1 MSAKK
6 SAAIPLKKST
16 GKKKIAIALQG
27 GGSHGAYTWGILER
41 LLEEDKFD
49 IRGFCGASSGA
60 QVAAVTTYGLHIGG
74 SKGAIDMLG
83 RFWGALAEGH
93 KKSFLQPG
101 IFDGELY
108 PGGLDY
114 SPGYHFMSSLAKIF
128 SPYDMDPFD
137 LHPNHLKGLL
147 LSLIDFEE
155 LKKSDCKLFVSATNV
170 KTCKPKVFGPSDLS
184 INALLASSALPV
196 IFKALEIDGEFY
208 WDGGYLG
215 NPPIDPLIDGTD
227 SNDILTLKI
236 NPTFIKEE
244 PRSSKDIHD
253 RIGQIS
259 LSTSLMAEMR
269 MLAFQEEVL
278 KHGFDLDGRIRK
290 INYHE
295 ISADD
300 TLEDLGLTS
309 KFNHSFEFLNLLRKR
324 GHAAGDKWLKDNY
337 DKVENESTVDLKKT
351 YT

>member
-1 MSAKK
+1 MA
-6 SAAIPLKKST
+6 
-16 GKKKIAIALQG
+16 KKKIAIALQG
-27 GGSHGAYTWGILER
+27 GGSHGAFTWGILER
-41 LLEEDKFD
+41 LLEEDVFD

-60 QVAAVTTYGLHIGG
+60 QVAAVTTYGLHTNGN
-74 SKGAIDMLG
+74 KGAIDMLG
-83 RFWGALAEGH
+83 KFWGALAEGH

-101 IFDGELY
+101 LLDGELY

-114 SPGYHFMSSLAKIF
+114 SPGYHAMSFIAKIF
-128 SPYDMDPFD
+128 SPYNMDPFD
-137 LHPNHLKGLL
+137 LHPNHLKTLL
-147 LSLIDFEE
+147 LSLIDFDE
-155 LKKSDCKLFVSATNV
+155 LKKSECKLFVSATNV
-170 KTCKPKVFGPSDLS
+170 KTCKSKVFGPDELS

-215 NPPIDPLIDGTD
+215 NPPIDPLIYGTD
-227 SNDILTLKI
+227 SDDILTLKI

-244 PRSSKDIHD
+244 PKSSKDIHD

-278 KHGFDLDGRIRK
+278 KFGYDIPEIRK

-300 TLEDLGLTS
+300 VLDDLGLTS
-309 KFNHSFEFLNLLRKR
+309 KFNHSHEFLNLLRKR
-324 GHAAGDKWLKDNY
+324 GHDAGDKWLRDNF
-337 DKVENESTVDLKKT
+337 DKVGKKSSVDLKKT

>member
-1 MSAKK
+1 MAKTR
-6 SAAIPLKKST
+6 SIIPKEKST
-16 GKKKIAIALQG
+16 KKKKIAIAVQG
-27 GGSHGAYTWGILER
+27 GGSHGAFTWGILER
-41 LLEEDKFD
+41 LLESDKFD

-60 QVAAVTTYGLHIGG
+60 QVAAVTTYGIHMNGNQGG
-74 SKGAIDMLG
+74 IDMLAK
-83 RFWGALAEGH
+83 FWDALAEGH

-101 IFDGELY
+101 LLDGEQY

-114 SPGYHFMSSLAKIF
+114 SPGYHIMSSIAKIF

-137 LHPNHLKGLL
+137 IQPNHLKGLL
-147 LSLIDFEE
+147 LSMINFDE

-170 KTCKPKVFGPSDLS
+170 KTCKPKVFGPSDMS

-227 SNDILTLKI
+227 TNDILTLKI
-236 NPTFIKEE
+236 NPTFIKKE
-244 PRSSKDIHD
+244 PQSSKEIHD

-278 KHGFDLDGRIRK
+278 KHGYNLNGRIRK

-300 TLEDLGLTS
+300 VLDDLGLTS
-309 KFNHSFEFLNLLRKR
+309 KFNHSHEFLNLLRKR
-324 GHAAGDKWLKDNY
+324 GHAAADKWMHDNY
-337 DKVENESTVDLKKT
+337 DKVEVESSVDLKKT

>member
-1 MSAKK
+1 M
-6 SAAIPLKKST
+6 
-16 GKKKIAIALQG
+16 KKKKLAIALQG
-27 GGSHGAYTWGILER
+27 GGSHGAFTWGILER

-60 QVAAVTTYGLHIGG
+60 QVAAVTTYGLHINGNKGG
-74 SKGAIDMLG
+74 IDMLG
-83 RFWGALAEGH
+83 KFWNALAEGH

-114 SPGYHFMSSLAKIF
+114 SPGYHTMSFIAKIF
-128 SPYDMDPFD
+128 SPYDMDPFNIQ
-137 LHPNHLKGLL
+137 PNHLKELL
-147 LSLIDFEE
+147 LSLINFDE
-155 LKKSDCKLFVSATNV
+155 LRKSKVKLFVSATNV
-170 KTCKPKVFGPSDLS
+170 KTCKPKVFGPDELT

-196 IFKALEIDGEFY
+196 IFKAVEIDGEFY

-227 SNDILTLKI
+227 SDDILTLKI
-236 NPTFIKEE
+236 NPTFIKKE
-244 PRSSKDIHD
+244 PKSSKEIHD

-269 MLAFQEEVL
+269 MLAFQEEMLQHGYDL
-278 KHGFDLDGRIRK
+278 KGKVRK
-290 INYHE
+290 LNYHE

-300 TLEDLGLTS
+300 VLDDLGLTS

-324 GHAAGDKWLKDNY
+324 GHDAADLWLRDNY
-337 DKVENESTVDLKKT
+337 DKVGRESSVDLKKT